1 MEGLTMPRMTLQKC
15 VEDAK
20 KRYEGKPAW
29 MWNDEG
35 IVYAMQ
41 DYMSSC
47 ELTEA
52 DREYAKSIGEADTL
66 AWLESE
72 AA

>member
-1 MEGLTMPRMTLQKC
+1 MPRKTLQKC

-20 KRYEGKPAW
+20 KRYEGKHAW

-41 DYMSSC
+41 NYISSY

-52 DREYAKSIGEADTL
+52 DREYAKSIGEGETL
-66 AWLESE
+66 AWIESE